1 MDGINNVF
9 VVILVDDVALMG
21 QSMRLLVESSTRDL
35 KVTFKEDGDYW
46 VAQAVRRSRRRR
58 PDSVITHPRGPAQGD
73 TGESGRGLLCH
84 QLVTAGFVFN
94 TTSTKV
100 ASIAMASRSAATLL
114 RSMRLAKSSAVTRA
128 LTSSIPRTL
137 ASPGTAATAPAARC
151 HSTFSSVS
159 PDEVEHFNALAADWW
174 DPHGSSRLLHLMN
187 PLRHAFI
194 RDCLAS
200 QPDAPTSPPR
210 RFLDVG
216 CGGGIF
222 AESAARLHDT
232 HAVTAIDPTPGV
244 LAIAKSHAKRDPALR
259 GKLEYKSA
267 TIETLPA
274 APERLY
280 DIVSVFEVVEHVSSP
295 EEFLDRCAPFVRP
308 GGWLVGST
316 IARTWVSW
324 FTTNFLAEDVLGIV
338 PKGTH
343 DWRKYINDH
352 ELKGMFMGKGWEMPR
367 IMGVVYVPG
376 CGWREVQGSEKVGN
390 YFFGVRRA
398 A

>member
-1 MDGINNVF
+1 
-9 VVILVDDVALMG
+9 
-21 QSMRLLVESSTRDL
+21 
-35 KVTFKEDGDYW
+35 
-46 VAQAVRRSRRRR
+46 
-58 PDSVITHPRGPAQGD
+58 
-73 TGESGRGLLCH
+73 
-84 QLVTAGFVFN
+84 
-94 TTSTKV
+94 
-100 ASIAMASRSAATLL
+100 MASSRPATAALLRALRRTTTGPLARQTSRAAATPLL
-114 RSMRLAKSSAVTRA
+114 R
-128 LTSSIPRTL
+128 
-137 ASPGTAATAPAARC
+137 TAPASSPAACRQ

-159 PDEVEHFNALAADWW
+159 PEEVEHFNTLAADWW

-187 PLRHAFI
+187 PLRHTFI
-194 RDCLAS
+194 RNCLAS
-200 QPDAPTSPPR
+200 QPDAPSTPA

-222 AESAARLHDT
+222 AESAARLPDT
-232 HAVTAIDPTPGV
+232 TVVTAIDPTPGV
-244 LAIAKSHAKRDPALR
+244 LAIAKGHARRDPALR

-267 TIETLPA
+267 TIETLPLPA
-274 APERLY
+274 TPADQY
-280 DIVSVFEVVEHVSSP
+280 DVVSVFEVVEHVSSP
-295 EEFLDRCAPFVRP
+295 AEFLDRCAPFVKP

-324 FTTNFLAEDVLGIV
+324 FTTNLIAEDILGIV

-352 ELKGMFMGKGWEMPR
+352 ELKAMFMGKGWEMPR

-376 CGWREVQGSEKVGN
+376 LGWKEVQGSEKVGN